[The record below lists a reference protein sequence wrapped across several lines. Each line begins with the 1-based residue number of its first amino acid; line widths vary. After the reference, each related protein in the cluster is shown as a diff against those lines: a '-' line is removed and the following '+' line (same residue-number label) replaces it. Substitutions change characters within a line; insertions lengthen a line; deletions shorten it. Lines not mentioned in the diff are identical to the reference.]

1 MRGLE
6 GEGEMVNLDKTRE
19 TGRDWIVQGLA
30 GHAKSPQ
37 RKLGSYSGQ
46 SLKTVFSRDFCFI

>member
-1 MRGLE
+1 
-6 GEGEMVNLDKTRE
+6 MVNLDKTRE

-46 SLKTVFSRDFCFI
+46 SLKTVFSRDLCFI